1 MIKGWGTYVM
11 DLPFVTTSYS
21 IPPALLTFSGPTRVQ
36 CVDVPV
42 SDDQIVEE
50 GERILLSLSPINM
63 PLMVDPG
70 SVTTAVVM
78 VIDDDGEC
86 T

>member
-1 MIKGWGTYVM
+1 M
-11 DLPFVTTSYS
+11 
-21 IPPALLTFSGPTRVQ
+21 
-36 CVDVPV
+36 PV

-50 GERILLSLSPINM
+50 GEMILLSLSPINM

-78 VIDDDGEC
+78 VIDDDGEYVHVYINGHVYIC
-86 T
+86 VCLCVQ

>member
-1 MIKGWGTYVM
+1 M
-11 DLPFVTTSYS
+11 
-21 IPPALLTFSGPTRVQ
+21 
-36 CVDVPV
+36 PV

-50 GERILLSLSPINM
+50 GEMILLSLSPINM

-78 VIDDDGEC
+78 VIDDDGEYVHVYIIMCVFVCAVIC
-86 T
+86 TYLYLCVCTGKALHV